1 MEKVIKMLGSMNP
14 IVELVGMV
22 GRTYTHNINTKD

>member
-14 IVELVGMV
+14 IVELVGD
-22 GRTYTHNINTKD
+22 GGSHIHNINTKD